1 MRILVKISGEALAS
15 GSSGVFSDEAITKV
29 VDQLLFLHENN
40 IDFAVVVG
48 GGNIFRGSSSA
59 DWNIERVEAD
69 NVGMLG
75 TIVNGILLRAK
86 FEAAS
91 SIPIRL
97 MSAVD
102 IPQIGEKYVRRRAK
116 RHLEKRRIVILT
128 GGIGEPYLTTDYP
141 SVQRAVELGCETV
154 LAVKNGIDAVYESD
168 PSENPNARKYASL
181 TFEHAIKESLG
192 FMDRAALV
200 LAEQHDMKIRVLG
213 FEDQQAAL
221 EALKDGKIGTTVTR
235 TGPISYH

>member
-40 IDFAVVVG
+40 IDLPVVVG
-48 GGNIFRGSSSA
+48 GGNIFRGSSSS
-59 DWNIERVEAD
+59 DWNIERAEAD

-91 SIPIRL
+91 TVPIRL

-168 PSENPNARKYASL
+168 PSETPNARKFSSL

-221 EALKDGKIGTTVTR
+221 KALKDGGIGTTVTR

>member
-1 MRILVKISGEALAS
+1 MRVLVKISGEALAS
-15 GSSGVFSDEAITKV
+15 GASGVFSDEAITQV
-29 VDQLLFLHENN
+29 VDQLLFLHSNN
-40 IDFAVVVG
+40 IDLAVVVG
-48 GGNIFRGSSSA
+48 GGNIFRGSSSS
-59 DWNIERVEAD
+59 DWNIERAEAD

-91 SIPIRL
+91 NVPIRL

-168 PSENPNARKYASL
+168 PAENPDARKFSSL

-213 FEDQQAAL
+213 FENQQAAL

>member
-15 GSSGVFSDEAITKV
+15 GSSGVFSDKAITKV

-48 GGNIFRGSSSA
+48 GGNIFRGSSSS

-91 SIPIRL
+91 DVPIRL

-102 IPQIGEKYVRRRAK
+102 IPQIGEKYVRRRAI
-116 RHLEKRRIVILT
+116 RLSYSPFV
-128 GGIGEPYLTTDYP
+128 GQD
-141 SVQRAVELGCETV
+141 
-154 LAVKNGIDAVYESD
+154 LA
-168 PSENPNARKYASL
+168 
-181 TFEHAIKESLG
+181 
-192 FMDRAALV
+192 
-200 LAEQHDMKIRVLG
+200 
-213 FEDQQAAL
+213 
-221 EALKDGKIGTTVTR
+221 
-235 TGPISYH
+235 